1 MYFHICPHKHTH
13 THTISFFYTYNKE
26 IFKITF
32 LKLKIQELFQA
43 LSLLLPFHFSRPGL
57 RLLCVGWQGE
67 GGEIQVCCFCGL
79 LEGRLKDLSVC
90 LFYLNTYAHKHT
102 HTYTLQLWLK
112 FSKP

>member
-13 THTISFFYTYNKE
+13 THTHTTSFFYTYNKE

-57 RLLCVGWQGE
+57 RLLWAGE
-67 GGEIQVCCFCGL
+67 GRGERGEMQVPVFV
-79 LEGRLKDLSVC
+79 DC
-90 LFYLNTYAHKHT
+90 LRED
-102 HTYTLQLWLK
+102 
-112 FSKP
+112 